1 MALTAFR
8 AAYQRALG
16 QAIVDPVPVEPD
28 EVLEPLT
35 AEEANA
41 RTRATE
47 DRYFM
52 ILEPDRNQRRILSCD
67 QAHYA
72 KFGRSIQRNNCS

>member
-1 MALTAFR
+1 MTEFQR
-8 AAYQRALG
+8 AYCRALG
-16 QAIVDPVPVEPD
+16 QDIIEPMPVIEPD

-52 ILEPDRNQRRILSCD
+52 ILEPENQRRVLHD
-67 QAHYA
+67 AAYG
-72 KFGRSIQRNNCS
+72 KFGRTTRRDCSL